1 MEMMVELH
9 LRSGQVVAFDG
20 RVVEV
25 FDAGRPSG
33 RFHLAQLPDLR
44 AVEQA
49 DGGQAVALADGS
61 IALAFARGE
70 APACAR
76 LLAAIA
82 DARGAL
88 DRLDTPDR
96 AVG

>member
-1 MEMMVELH
+1 MLELR

-25 FDAGRPSG
+25 FAESGPSS
-33 RFHLAQLPDLR
+33 RFHLDQLDAVEAIDGNDGSKAVELEDR
-44 AVEQA
+44 AVT
-49 DGGQAVALADGS
+49 
-61 IALAFARGE
+61 IAFAPEE

-82 DARGAL
+82 QAQAAL
-88 DRLDTPDR
+88 ERP
-96 AVG
+96 VGR

>member
-1 MEMMVELH
+1 MLELR

-25 FDAGRPSG
+25 FGAGEPSG
-33 RFHLAQLPDLR
+33 RFHLAQLDALE
-44 AVEQA
+44 AVEGA
-49 DGGQAVALADGS
+49 DGTNTVELEEGAVTVV
-61 IALAFARGE
+61 FAEEE

-82 DARGAL
+82 QAQAALARPVA
-88 DRLDTPDR
+88 R
-96 AVG
+96 

>member
-1 MEMMVELH
+1 MLELR

-25 FDAGRPSG
+25 FAEREPSR
-33 RFHLAQLPDLR
+33 RFHVAQLR
-44 AVEQA
+44 ASEPVETT
-49 DGGQAVALADGS
+49 DGGRALVLEQGGVALS
-61 IALAFARGE
+61 FAREE

-82 DARGAL
+82 DARAAL
-88 DRLDTPDR
+88 QR
-96 AVG
+96 